1 MERHSPEEEG
11 TEQRF
16 ALPWPSA
23 ALLGFIGCAVALA
36 VGFILGTLR
45 ATPPAREPAPPRI
58 LWRSLPMPEKEDTPE
73 DDEFRPAIGLENPC
87 PPKKPNQPAGG
98 KRAGR
103 S

>member
-1 MERHSPEEEG
+1 
-11 TEQRF
+11 
-16 ALPWPSA
+16 
-23 ALLGFIGCAVALA
+23 
-36 VGFILGTLR
+36 
-45 ATPPAREPAPPRI
+45 
-58 LWRSLPMPEKEDTPE
+58 MPEKEDTPE

>member
-16 ALPWPSA
+16 ALPWTSA
-23 ALLGFIGCAVALA
+23 ALLGFVGCAVALA
-36 VGFILGTLR
+36 VGFILGALS
-45 ATPPAREPAPPRI
+45 ATPPAQEPAPPRI
-58 LWRSLPMPEKEDTPE
+58 LWRPLPMPEKEDTPE
-73 DDEFRPAIGLENPC
+73 DDEYRPDAGLQHPC
-87 PPKKPNQPAGG
+87 PPKKPDHPAGG